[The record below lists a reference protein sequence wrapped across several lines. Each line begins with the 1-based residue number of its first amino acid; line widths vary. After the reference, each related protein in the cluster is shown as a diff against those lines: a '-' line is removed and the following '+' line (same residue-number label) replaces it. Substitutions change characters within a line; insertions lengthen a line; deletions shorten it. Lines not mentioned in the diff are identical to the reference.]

1 MRIILHSMML
11 LLAALAVAT
20 PALAATPSEFY
31 LALLKRGASEVEA
44 GRHSDSVT
52 PLRLAAFGF
61 VDSVENYETAQVYL
75 TVAYDRLSQPDQA
88 REAATRVVAA
98 ERVER
103 RYATLPLPPSIRT
116 AFDAIARKILASSD
130 VAALTAP
137 PVAPS
142 QVKPIVPPAATAR
155 ATTPAQKPPTA
166 VAGTN
171 GVKTVAP
178 TETPKQIAKPVEKPA
193 VIPGPPRVEEKPA
206 PTPIVSKPPA
216 QTPKS
221 TPTPT
226 PVQVKPTPPVPAQV
240 KPTPSAPVQV
250 KPAPPAPQPQPSR
263 VDVPARLATA
273 ERALTAANLAAARRV
288 YRELLAQPSLDRVT
302 LIRIGEGLYRARDF
316 GGALSAFQ
324 RLGPL
329 RAGEEPYRYYIAVA
343 LFETGD
349 YERARKEL
357 AAALPHIEITPDVA
371 RYRSKIEGSVN

>member
-142 QVKPIVPPAATAR
+142 QVKPIVPP
-155 ATTPAQKPPTA
+155 
-166 VAGTN
+166 
-171 GVKTVAP
+171 
-178 TETPKQIAKPVEKPA
+178 E
-193 VIPGPPRVEEKPA
+193 PR
-206 PTPIVSKPPA
+206 
-216 QTPKS
+216 
-221 TPTPT
+221 
-226 PVQVKPTPPVPAQV
+226 
-240 KPTPSAPVQV
+240 
-250 KPAPPAPQPQPSR
+250 
-263 VDVPARLATA
+263 A
-273 ERALTAANLAAARRV
+273 ER
-288 YRELLAQPSLDRVT
+288 
-302 LIRIGEGLYRARDF
+302 
-316 GGALSAFQ
+316 
-324 RLGPL
+324 
-329 RAGEEPYRYYIAVA
+329 
-343 LFETGD
+343 
-349 YERARKEL
+349 
-357 AAALPHIEITPDVA
+357 
-371 RYRSKIEGSVN
+371 